1 MSFQPIIPLQ
11 GIAGWRFLERTQ
23 ETQQA
28 AFDKG
33 PQMAREIA
41 YFEENI
47 GKVASTADLMSD
59 RRLLKVALG
68 AFGLEQDIDKKAW
81 VRKILDEGT
90 EDPEAL
96 AARLAD
102 KSYAKLSDAFG
113 FGNAAGSRTGLP
125 DFAREIT
132 DAYRVRSF
140 EVAVG
145 ENNND
150 MRLAMSFRR
159 EIADLANQGE
169 TGASW
174 FTVLGSK
181 PLRSVVEAAF
191 GLPTQFGQIDID
203 RQRDILRDK
212 SSAMFG
218 SADLTAFRDPANV
231 DKLIDRFLAISQI
244 RNGPSAVTGGSP
256 ALTLLQSANGGG
268 SQGLF
273 NLLSASG

>member
-1 MSFQPIIPLQ
+1 MSFQPQIPLQ
-11 GIAGWRFLERTQ
+11 GIAGWRFLQRTQ
-23 ETQQA
+23 DTQQA

-41 YFEENI
+41 YFEDNI
-47 GKVASTADLMSD
+47 GKVMSTAELMSD

-81 VRKILDEGT
+81 IRKILDEGT
-90 EDPEAL
+90 TDPKAL

-102 KSYAKLSDAFG
+102 KTYAKLSDAFG
-113 FGNAAGSRTGLP
+113 FGNDAGARTAEPG
-125 DFAREIT
+125 FAREIT

-145 ENNND
+145 ETNND

-159 EIADLANQGE
+159 EIAELANQGD
-169 TGASW
+169 TGGSW
-174 FTVLGSK
+174 FTVLGSS
-181 PLRSVVEAAF
+181 PLRGVVEAAF
-191 GLPTQFGQIDID
+191 NLPTQFGQIDID
-203 RQRDILRDK
+203 RQRDVLREK

-218 SADLTAFRDPANV
+218 TADLTAFRDPANV

-244 RNGPSAVTGGSP
+244 RNGPSSLAGSSP
-256 ALTLLQSANGGG
+256 ALTLLQNANGGG

-273 NLLSASG
+273 NLLSAAG

>member
-1 MSFQPIIPLQ
+1 MSFQPVIPLQ

-47 GKVASTADLMSD
+47 GKVTSTAELMGD

-81 VRKILDEGT
+81 IRKILDEGT
-90 EDPEAL
+90 ADPKAL

-113 FGNAAGSRTGLP
+113 FGAEGGPRTGLP
-125 DFAREIT
+125 GFAREIT

-145 ENNND
+145 ESNND
-150 MRLAMSFRR
+150 MRLALSFRR

-169 TGASW
+169 TGGSW
-174 FTVLGSK
+174 YTVLGSK
-181 PLRSVVEAAF
+181 PLRKVIETAF

-203 RQRDILRDK
+203 RQRDILREK

-218 SADLTAFRDPANV
+218 TADLTAFRDPENV

-244 RNGPSAVTGGSP
+244 RNGPSASVGASP

-273 NLLSASG
+273 NLLTAAR

>member
-1 MSFQPIIPLQ
+1 MSFQPQIPLQ

-23 ETQQA
+23 GTQQA

-47 GKVASTADLMSD
+47 GKVTSTAELMSD

-81 VRKILDEGT
+81 IRKILDEGT
-90 EDPEAL
+90 EDPKAL

-102 KSYAKLSDAFG
+102 KSYEKLSDAFG
-113 FGNAAGSRTGLP
+113 FGNAAGARTAEP
-125 DFAREIT
+125 SFARQMT
-132 DAYRVRSF
+132 DAYRTRSF

-145 ENNND
+145 ESNND

-159 EIADLANQGE
+159 EIAELANQGD
-169 TGASW
+169 TGGSW

-181 PLRSVVEAAF
+181 PLRTVIETAF
-191 GLPTQFGQIDID
+191 SLPTQFGQIDID
-203 RQRDILRDK
+203 RQRDVLREK

-218 SADLTAFRDPANV
+218 TADLTAFRDPANV

-244 RNGPSAVTGGSP
+244 RNGPSATIGSSP
-256 ALTLLQSANGGG
+256 ALTLLQNANGGG

-273 NLLSASG
+273 NLLSAAG